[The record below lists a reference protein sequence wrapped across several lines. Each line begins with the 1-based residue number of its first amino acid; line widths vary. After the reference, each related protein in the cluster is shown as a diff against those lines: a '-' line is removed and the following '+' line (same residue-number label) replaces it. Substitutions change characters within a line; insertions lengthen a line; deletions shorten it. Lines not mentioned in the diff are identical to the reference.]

1 MASFAAFATPGGG
14 GTRDSA
20 FIMTPKTIFRS
31 VLPLIVAF
39 ALVPATMPAGEPSTP
54 AVPPKTGKELLVIK
68 DSQDAQ
74 TFNAEG
80 QDVMVNGSRNKVT
93 IKGTCHAL
101 TISGDANAVSVESV
115 SSISITGEGNEVG
128 WTKASD
134 GERPQVTDLGKGNK
148 VSRSG
153 AKTE

>member
-1 MASFAAFATPGGG
+1 MTTKITRHAFLLLAA
-14 GTRDSA
+14 
-20 FIMTPKTIFRS
+20 
-31 VLPLIVAF
+31 VL
-39 ALVPATMPAGEPSTP
+39 ALVPATVSAGEPTVP
-54 AVPPKTGKELLVIK
+54 AVPPKSGKELLVVENSK
-68 DSQDAQ
+68 EAQ

-80 QDVMVNGSRNKVT
+80 QDVTVNGSHNKVT

-101 TISGDANAVSVESV
+101 TLSGDDNAVSVESV

-153 AKTE
+153 AKSE